1 MLIVD
6 AQVHIWGADTAARPW
21 PKRGPAQ
28 RPVPLGA
35 DELLREM
42 DSAGVD
48 RVVIVPPSWE
58 GDRNDLGLAA
68 AQAHPQR
75 FAVMGRIDPQAAESR
90 GAVKTW
96 REQPGMLGFRFTFH
110 TPVLQPLLTEG
121 HMDWLWGAAEA
132 AGVPVYVLV
141 PHAVMHLLEPV
152 AQRHPRLKI
161 TLDHLGLTSGR
172 YDEEAFKLLDNAL
185 ALARFP
191 NVAAKVSALPCY
203 TKAAY
208 PFRNLQPYIRRVYDA
223 FGPKRMFWGT
233 DLSRSPI
240 PYRQHVTFYTEEI
253 PWLSA
258 EDKDWI
264 MGRGVCEWLGWKI

>member
-6 AQVHIWGADTAARPW
+6 AQVHIWGADTPARPW

-28 RPVPLGA
+28 RPVPLGK

-42 DSAGVD
+42 DAAGVD

-68 AQAHPQR
+68 AQAHPTR
-75 FAVMGRIDPQAAESR
+75 FAVMGRIDPQAPQSR
-90 GAVKTW
+90 GAVETW
-96 REQPGMLGFRFTFH
+96 RRQPGMLGFRFTFH

-121 HMDWLWGAAEA
+121 HMDWLWGAAES
-132 AGVPVYVLV
+132 AGVPIYVLV
-141 PHAVMHLLEPV
+141 PHTVMHMLEPV
-152 AQRHPRLKI
+152 AQRHPRLKL

-172 YDEEAFKLLDNAL
+172 YDDEAFKLLDNAL
-185 ALARFP
+185 ALAKYP

-208 PFRNLQPYIRRVYDA
+208 PFRNLQQYIRRVYDA

-253 PWLSA
+253 PWLSV